1 VSTPARHA
9 PLWVRAARPVVRRL
23 PAGRYRAIHWLCRG
37 RRERF
42 IAPFTAGRSA
52 LRFVCDLRDGIA
64 REVCFIGG
72 YGPQETRL
80 LGALLGPGM
89 TVIDVGANWG
99 YFTLVA
105 ASIVG
110 PRGRVLALEPEP
122 RLFELLE
129 QNLRLNGFCHAT
141 ALREAATDRASTMS
155 LHAFDEYCGNWGV
168 SSVVL
173 PPPRAVATSV
183 AGRPLDAVVRDAG
196 LASIHLVKIDVEGH
210 ELEVLAG
217 MADGLRA
224 GRYRRLIVEWH
235 PAAFRSPRAALQ
247 AGFAGLSEV
256 GYRGWW
262 IDHTPAATRSA
273 AYGGPLRLYP
283 VHAAGFDDAWPHT
296 IWVAPGEA
304 DPAS

>member
-1 VSTPARHA
+1 MSTPASHP

-23 PAGRYRAIHWLCRG
+23 PAGRYLAIRWLCRG
-37 RRERF
+37 RRDRF
-42 IAPFTAGRSA
+42 IAPFTAGRCA
-52 LRFVCDLRDGIA
+52 LSFVCDLRDGIA
-64 REVCFIGG
+64 REACFIGG

-80 LGALLGPGM
+80 LDALLAPGM

-110 PRGRVLALEPEP
+110 PRGRVIALEPEP
-122 RLFELLE
+122 RLFDLLE
-129 QNLRLNGFCHAT
+129 QNLRLNGLSHAT
-141 ALREAATDRASTMS
+141 ALREAATDRASTMA
-155 LHAFDEYCGNWGV
+155 LHTFDENCANWGV
-168 SSVVL
+168 SSVVRAQ
-173 PPPRAVATSV
+173 PGAVATTV

-217 MADGLRA
+217 MACGLRA

-235 PAAFRSPRAALQ
+235 PAALRSPRAALE
-247 AGFAGLSEV
+247 AGFAGLSEA

-262 IDHTPAATRSA
+262 IDHTQAATRSA

>member
-1 VSTPARHA
+1 MTKYP
-9 PLWVRAARPVVRRL
+9 PLWVRAIRPVVRRL
-23 PAGRYRAIHWLCRG
+23 PVGRYRAIHWLCRG
-37 RRERF
+37 RRDRF

-52 LRFVCDLRDGIA
+52 LSFVCDLRDGIA

-80 LGALLGPGM
+80 FGALLGPGM
-89 TVIDVGANWG
+89 TVIDIGANWG
-99 YFTLVA
+99 YFTLLA

-110 PRGRVLALEPEP
+110 PRGRVLAMEPEP

-129 QNLRLNGFCHAT
+129 QNLRLNSLSHAS
-141 ALREAATDRASTMS
+141 ALREAASDRASTMA
-155 LHAFDEYCGNWGV
+155 LHTFDEGDGNWGV

-173 PPPRAVATSV
+173 PPSGAEATTV
-183 AGRPLDAVVRDAG
+183 TGRPLDAVVRDAG
-196 LASIHLVKIDVEGH
+196 LTSIHLVKIDVEGH

-217 MADGLRA
+217 MAGGLRA

-235 PAAFRSPRAALQ
+235 PAAFRSAPSALE
-247 AGFAGLSEV
+247 AGFTGLSEF

-262 IDHTPAATRSA
+262 IDHTQAATQSA

-283 VHAAGFDDAWPHT
+283 VHTRGFDDAWPHT

-304 DPAS
+304 DP